1 MDSTQKTISSILI
14 SEKIKNQHWNID
26 KNLSKE
32 LFTSLQANDIKINEE
47 LKIYANNRKLIDS
60 EDPTIKDIEETLGF
74 ITSDDSS
81 IETKQ
86 KWSIKKIVWQVRNLE
101 KRNKDFL
108 NNYEIEK
115 SKFSPK
121 AQEAIKTIEK
131 ESWNKIKVIVDKE
144 LTRNFRSIMG
154 ISYRWWAYLGQ
165 YIVVDDPKVFEDED
179 FLRHEAIH
187 CAQQRDLWVWK
198 LWFLRWTIISFTS
211 LLKKRA
217 QIRWLDEDVDYWTD
231 NQITDF
237 ETYLNQFKK
246 WYLRTRKPGAW
257 KKYKNEN
264 FRKQEM
270 NQFKEDEIQLLK
282 NKRNWLI
289 HQLST
294 VTEDVPKR
302 SLELEIEK
310 ITWDI
315 SQYENIL
322 KKLKEIDEILV
333 VMIKQDIQWNKKE
346 DTREQVLFE
355 SKKNRDIRIP
365 IEEFIQ
371 KNGDKKDNYKK
382 WVELWIEQNKKSE

>member
-1 MDSTQKTISSILI
+1 MDSTQKTISSILL
-14 SEKIKNQHWNID
+14 SEKTKNQHWDID
-26 KNLSKE
+26 NNFSKE
-32 LFTSLQANDIKINEE
+32 LFISLQANDIKINEE
-47 LKIYANNRKLIDS
+47 LKTYANNRKLINS
-60 EDPTIKDIEETLGF
+60 EDTTIKDIEKTLGF
-74 ITSDDSS
+74 ITSDESS
-81 IETKQ
+81 IEIKQ

-121 AQEAIKTIEK
+121 AQKAIKIIEE
-131 ESWNKIKVIVDKE
+131 ESWNKVKVIIDKE

-154 ISYRWWAYLGQ
+154 VSYRWWSYLGK
-165 YIVVDDPKVFEDED
+165 YIIVDDPKTLEDED

-198 LWFLRWTIISFTS
+198 LWFLRWISISLIS
-211 LLKKRA
+211 LLKKRT

-246 WYLRTRKPGAW
+246 WYLRTQKTGAW
-257 KKYKNEN
+257 KKYRNKK

-294 VTEDVPKR
+294 ITEDVPKR

-322 KKLKEIDEILV
+322 QELKEIDEILV
-333 VMIKQDIQWNKKE
+333 VMIKKDIQWNKKE
-346 DTREQVLFE
+346 DMREQVLFE
-355 SKKNRDIRIP
+355 SKK
-365 IEEFIQ
+365 IEI
-371 KNGDKKDNYKK
+371 
-382 WVELWIEQNKKSE
+382 